1 MTCFSGLFL
10 CSRSTT
16 PYFDLKIFPPLD
28 RCKWCN
34 YIQSPGQREED
45 NLIPTSLL
53 ISSLHEKSYLNNTRV
68 KRDPHS
74 SSNDAKGRT
83 FVSLISPRTPCYGE
97 PHACWGSELSREE
110 QVLQHHGHK
119 IILRYPHDNT
129 LSCSRTSYEMSVLCP
144 SPRAGR
150 EYARSE
156 GLSAVAGLPRQ
167 VRRAK
172 CMIEIECFIEI

>member
-1 MTCFSGLFL
+1 MYFVSLHFSLSIPKKLQCVSGEGKNTCDTVTCFSGLFL

-16 PYFDLKIFPPLD
+16 PYFDLKISPPLD

-53 ISSLHEKSYLNNTRV
+53 ISSLHEKSCLNNTRV

-110 QVLQHHGHK
+110 QVCDISK
-119 IILRYPHDNT
+119 
-129 LSCSRTSYEMSVLCP
+129 
-144 SPRAGR
+144 
-150 EYARSE
+150 
-156 GLSAVAGLPRQ
+156 
-167 VRRAK
+167 
-172 CMIEIECFIEI
+172 